1 MAKVKV
7 EVLDA
12 VVDGHKKGE
21 QIMVDERSAKMLE
34 ENYYVKRVAEK
45 KVDTKKDDK

>member
-12 VVDGHKKGE
+12 VVDGKTKGAQLEIEKKSADHLSKIGYVKQTKKGE
-21 QIMVDERSAKMLE
+21 K
-34 ENYYVKRVAEK
+34 
-45 KVDTKKDDK
+45 

>member
-12 VVDGHKKGE
+12 VVDGKRKGE
-21 QIMVDERSAKMLE
+21 QLE
-34 ENYYVKRVAEK
+34 LDKKQAEQLEKIRYVKIVNEPK
-45 KVDTKKDDK
+45 KTTKKEK